1 MFKLINHVKVS
12 TLKLNIQSEEK
23 IHRLL
28 NSDAVNYL
36 ETSERL
42 ILKNILENESI
53 SQLETE
59 NLDRIFI
66 KYEKFLK
73 N

>member
-1 MFKLINHVKVS
+1 M
-12 TLKLNIQSEEK
+12 NIQSEEK

-42 ILKNILENESI
+42 ILKNILEKETI

-66 KYEKFLK
+66 KYERFLK